1 MKAYDIILV
10 DDHALFRSGLHL
22 LLENLEIVNDIYEA
36 SNGLEFL
43 NTIDE
48 HEIDIVLMDISMPEM
63 DGVEAT
69 QKALDKYPELKI
81 IALSMYGDE
90 EYYYKM
96 INAGVKGFLLKDSE
110 ISEVKNAIQSVGE
123 GTNYFSPEILYNL
136 VKNLNTVKT
145 TTSILSERESEVLYH
160 ICDGLSNHEIA
171 EILHVSKRTIDKHRE
186 NILSKTQSKNTASL
200 IMFAIKHKLVKEYD

>member
-1 MKAYDIILV
+1 MKGYNIILV

-22 LLENLEIVNDIYEA
+22 LLDNLDMVNNIYEA
-36 SNGLEFL
+36 SNGIEFL
-43 NTIDE
+43 SAIGK
-48 HEIDIVLMDISMPEM
+48 HSVDIVLMDIDMPKM

-69 QKALDKYPELKI
+69 QKALEKYPGLKI

-96 INAGVKGFLLKDSE
+96 INAGVKGFLLKDSD
-110 ISEVKNAIQSVGE
+110 INEVKNAIQSVGE

-136 VKNLNTVKT
+136 VKNINTVKT
-145 TTSILSERESEVLYH
+145 RSGILSERESEVLYH
-160 ICDGLSNHEIA
+160 ICKGLSNHEIA
-171 EILHVSKRTIDKHRE
+171 DVLNVSKRTIDKHRE

-200 IMFAIKHKLVKEYD
+200 IMYAIKNKLVKE

>member
-1 MKAYDIILV
+1 MKGYDIIIV

-22 LLENLEIVNDIYEA
+22 LLDNLDIVNNIYEA
-36 SNGLEFL
+36 SDGIEFL
-43 NTIDE
+43 NNLSK
-48 HEIDIVLMDISMPEM
+48 HSVDIVLMDIDMPKM

-69 QKALDKYPELKI
+69 QKALVEYPELKI

-96 INAGVKGFLLKDSE
+96 INAGVKGFLLKDSD
-110 ISEVKNAIQSVGE
+110 INEVKNAIQAVGE

-136 VKNLNTVKT
+136 VKNINTVKT
-145 TTSILSERESEVLYH
+145 RSGILSERESEVLYH
-160 ICDGLSNHEIA
+160 ICKGLSNHEIA
-171 EILHVSKRTIDKHRE
+171 DVLNVSKRTIDKHRE

-200 IMFAIKHKLVKEYD
+200 IMYAIKNKLVKE

>member
-1 MKAYDIILV
+1 MKGYNIILV

-22 LLENLEIVNDIYEA
+22 LLDNLDMVNNIYEA
-36 SNGLEFL
+36 SNGIEFL
-43 NTIDE
+43 STIGK
-48 HEIDIVLMDISMPEM
+48 HSVDIVLMDIDMPKM

-69 QKALDKYPELKI
+69 KKALVEYPGLKI

-96 INAGVKGFLLKDSE
+96 INAGVKGFLLKDSD
-110 ISEVKNAIQSVGE
+110 INEVKNAIQSVGE

-136 VKNLNTVKT
+136 VKNINAIKT
-145 TTSILSERESEVLYH
+145 RSGILSERESEVLYH
-160 ICDGLSNHEIA
+160 ICKGLSNHEIA
-171 EILHVSKRTIDKHRE
+171 DVLNVSKRTIDKHRE

-200 IMFAIKHKLVKEYD
+200 IMYAIKNKLVKG

>member
-1 MKAYDIILV
+1 MKGYNIILV

-22 LLENLEIVNDIYEA
+22 LLDNLDMVNNIYEA
-36 SNGLEFL
+36 SNGIEFL
-43 NTIDE
+43 NALCKQSV
-48 HEIDIVLMDISMPEM
+48 DIVLMDIDMPKM

-69 QKALDKYPELKI
+69 RKALVEYPELKI

-96 INAGVKGFLLKDSE
+96 INAGVKGFLLKDSD
-110 ISEVKNAIQSVGE
+110 INEVKNAIQSVGE

-136 VKNLNTVKT
+136 VKNINTVKT
-145 TTSILSERESEVLYH
+145 RSGILSERESEVLYH
-160 ICDGLSNHEIA
+160 ICKGLSNHEIA
-171 EILHVSKRTIDKHRE
+171 DILNVSKRTIDKHRE

-200 IMFAIKHKLVKEYD
+200 IMYAIKNKLVHE

>member
-1 MKAYDIILV
+1 MAKIRLLIV

-22 LLENLEIVNDIYEA
+22 LLDNLDMVNNIYEA
-36 SNGLEFL
+36 SNGIEFL
-43 NTIDE
+43 STVGK
-48 HEIDIVLMDISMPEM
+48 HSVDIVLMDIDMPKM

-69 QKALDKYPELKI
+69 KKALEKYPELKI

-96 INAGVKGFLLKDSE
+96 INAGVKGFLLKDSN
-110 ISEVKNAIQSVGE
+110 INEVKNAIQSVGE

-136 VKNLNTVKT
+136 VKNIDTVKT
-145 TTSILSERESEVLYH
+145 RSGILSERESEVLYH
-160 ICDGLSNHEIA
+160 ICKGLSNHEIA
-171 EILHVSKRTIDKHRE
+171 DVLNVSKRTIDKHRE

-200 IMFAIKHKLVKEYD
+200 IMYALKNKLVKE

>member
-1 MKAYDIILV
+1 MKGYNIILV

-22 LLENLEIVNDIYEA
+22 LLDNLHTINNIYEA
-36 SNGLEFL
+36 SNGIEFL
-43 NTIDE
+43 STIGKYSV
-48 HEIDIVLMDISMPEM
+48 DIVLMDIDMPKM

-69 QKALDKYPELKI
+69 KKALEKYPELKI

-136 VKNLNTVKT
+136 VKNINTVKT
-145 TTSILSERESEVLYH
+145 RSGILSERESEVLYH
-160 ICDGLSNHEIA
+160 ICKGLSNHEIA
-171 EILHVSKRTIDKHRE
+171 DVLNVSKRTIDKHRE

-200 IMFAIKHKLVKEYD
+200 IMYAIKNKLVKE

>member
-1 MKAYDIILV
+1 MKGYNIILV

-22 LLENLEIVNDIYEA
+22 LLDNLDMVNNIYEA
-36 SNGLEFL
+36 SNGIEFL
-43 NTIDE
+43 NNISK
-48 HEIDIVLMDISMPEM
+48 HSVDIVLMDINMPKM

-69 QKALDKYPELKI
+69 KKALVKYPELKI

-96 INAGVKGFLLKDSE
+96 INAGVKGFLLKDSD
-110 ISEVKNAIQSVGE
+110 INEVKNAIQSVGD

-136 VKNLNTVKT
+136 VKNINTVKIR
-145 TTSILSERESEVLYH
+145 SGILSERESEVLYH
-160 ICDGLSNHEIA
+160 ICKGLSNHEIA
-171 EILHVSKRTIDKHRE
+171 DVLNVSKRTIDKHRE

-200 IMFAIKHKLVKEYD
+200 IMYAIKNKLVKE